1 MKTTMKLYKVL
12 QYLAFLAV
20 IGTWISC
27 ADTKSKAVTLPGVE
41 ILHANQKKLTD
52 LIIYDVF
59 TPPVAARIYSYTSLA
74 SYEAIRHLQSDQ
86 PSLTAKLPGFKAMPL
101 PEQGKEY
108 DFLLSATRAFLS
120 VANSLTFSVDTL
132 LQYEKVVLAT
142 YKSGLD
148 PEVYERSIA
157 FGETIAKKIMERAAI
172 DNYPQTRG
180 KPRYIGSR
188 LPGKWKPT
196 APDYSDA
203 VEPCWGDML
212 PFYNDSVAAYPLPP
226 APAYSMNQSD
236 SFYKQVMEVYTIGN
250 NLTEEQKLI
259 ATYWDDNPFV
269 TEHEGHLMFANKKI
283 TPGGHWM
290 GIASIACKKAGTDPV
305 KTARVLALTAMSLMD
320 GFIVC
325 WDAKYKYEL
334 VRPITVI
341 NEQLD
346 KNWLPYLQTPPF
358 PEYPSGHSVITAAAA
373 TVLTIELGENFAFHD
388 DSDKEY
394 IGLERD
400 FNSFQEAA
408 AEASISR
415 VYGGI
420 HFRPAVEEGTKL
432 GTWLG
437 AELMKKI
444 NAAE

>member
-1 MKTTMKLYKVL
+1 MTLYKPLLIV
-12 QYLAFLAV
+12 LAV
-20 IGTWISC
+20 LIVSGWMGCSEKNKRTT
-27 ADTKSKAVTLPGVE
+27 ALPGTE
-41 ILHANQKKLTD
+41 LLHANQKKLTD

-59 TPPVAARIYSYTSLA
+59 SPPVAARIYSYTSLA
-74 SYEAIRHLQSDQ
+74 AYEAIRHLQPDQ
-86 PSLTAKLPGFKAMPL
+86 PSLTAKLPRFGPMPV
-101 PEQGKEY
+101 PEKEKEY
-108 DFLLSATRAFLS
+108 NYVLAATRAFLKT
-120 VANSLTFSVDTL
+120 ANSLTFSVDTL
-132 LQYEKVVLAT
+132 LQYESGVLASF
-142 YKSGLD
+142 KEVLE
-148 PEVYERSIA
+148 PEVYDRSIA
-157 FGETIAKKIMERAAI
+157 FGEAIAKKIMERAAI

-212 PFYNDSVAAYPLPP
+212 PFYNDSVTTYPLPV
-226 APAYSMNQSD
+226 APVYSMNKSD
-236 SFYKQVMEVYTIGN
+236 SFYQQVMEVYTIGK
-250 NLTEEQKLI
+250 NLTEEQQLI

-290 GIASIACKKAGTDPV
+290 GIASIACKKAKTDPV

-320 GFIVC
+320 GFILC

-341 NEQLD
+341 NEQID
-346 KNWLPYLQTPPF
+346 KKWLPYLQTPPF

-373 TVLTIELGENFAFHD
+373 TVLTIELGDNFAFHD

-400 FNSFQEAA
+400 FNSFQQAA

-420 HFRPAVEEGTKL
+420 HFRPAVEEGTRL
-432 GTWLG
+432 GAWLG
-437 AELMKKI
+437 AELMKNF
-444 NAAE
+444 NAPE

>member
-1 MKTTMKLYKVL
+1 MNTNKLLLYSVCLVL
-12 QYLAFLAV
+12 IA
-20 IGTWISC
+20 TWAGCS
-27 ADTKSKAVTLPGVE
+27 DNKRKAGSLPGVE
-41 ILHANQKKLTD
+41 LLHANQKKLTD

-59 TPPVAARIYSYTSLA
+59 SPPVAARIYSYTSLA
-74 SYEAIRHLQSDQ
+74 SYEAIRHLQPDQ
-86 PSLTAKLPGFKAMPL
+86 PSLTAKLPGFKAMPE
-101 PEQGKEY
+101 PEKGKEY
-108 DFLLSATRAFLS
+108 NLLLAATRAFLK
-120 VANSLTFSVDTL
+120 VAGSLTFSVDTL
-132 LQYEKVVLAT
+132 LEYENGLLAT
-142 YKSGLD
+142 YKAELD
-148 PEVYERSIA
+148 PAVYDRSIA
-157 FGETIAKKIMERAAI
+157 FGEAIAKKIMERAAI

-212 PFYNDSVAAYPLPP
+212 PFYKDSVAEYPLPP
-226 APAYSMNQSD
+226 APSYSMNQTD
-236 SFYKQVMEVYTIGN
+236 SFYSQVMEVYTIGK

-290 GIASIACKKAGTDPV
+290 GIASIACKKAATDPV
-305 KTARVLALTAMSLMD
+305 KTARILALTAMSLMD
-320 GFIVC
+320 GFILC

-373 TVLTIELGENFAFHD
+373 TILTIELGENFAFHD

-400 FNSFQEAA
+400 FKSFQEAA

-432 GTWLG
+432 GSWLG

-444 NAAE
+444 NTAE

>member
-1 MKTTMKLYKVL
+1 VKNTRKSYKLLAGITCLLLLVGWMSCSDKNNRTT
-12 QYLAFLAV
+12 A
-20 IGTWISC
+20 
-27 ADTKSKAVTLPGVE
+27 LPGVE
-41 ILHANQKKLTD
+41 LLHANQKKLTD

-59 TPPVAARIYSYTSLA
+59 SPPVAARIYSYTSLA
-74 SYEAIRHLQSDQ
+74 SYEAIRHLQPDH
-86 PSLTAKLPGFKAMPL
+86 PSITRKLPGFKEMPE
-101 PEQGKEY
+101 PEKNKTY
-108 DFLLSATRAFLS
+108 NYLLAATSAFLKT
-120 VANSLTFSVDTL
+120 ANSLTFSVDTL
-132 LQYEKVVLAT
+132 LQYESGVLASF
-142 YKSGLD
+142 KEVLE
-148 PEVYERSIA
+148 PEVYDRSIA
-157 FGETIAKKIMERAAI
+157 FGEAVAKKIMERAAT

-180 KPRYIGSR
+180 KPRYIGSH

-212 PFYNDSVAAYPLPP
+212 PFYNDSVTTYPLPE
-226 APAYSMNQSD
+226 APVYSMNKSD
-236 SFYKQVMEVYTIGN
+236 SFYQQVMEVYTIGK
-250 NLTEEQKLI
+250 NLTEEQQLI

-290 GIASIACKKAGTDPV
+290 GIASIACKKAGADPV

-320 GFIVC
+320 GFILC

-341 NEQLD
+341 NEQID
-346 KNWLPYLQTPPF
+346 KKWLPYLQTPPF

-373 TVLTIELGENFAFHD
+373 TVLTIELGDNFAFHD

-420 HFRPAVEEGTKL
+420 HFRPAVEEGTRL
-432 GTWLG
+432 GAWLG
-437 AELMKKI
+437 AELMKNI
-444 NAAE
+444 NAPE